1 MADSEDPE
9 GLITVLGIY
18 KLLPAIY
25 FIILYYYRAYIFIF
39 AEGYSLDLIGSM
51 LICIY

>member
-1 MADSEDPE
+1 MADSETPK
-9 GLITVLGIY
+9 GFIIIPGIY

-25 FIILYYYRAYIFIF
+25 STILYYYRAYIFTF
-39 AEGYSLDLIGSM
+39 MEKYSLDLVGSM